1 MGPVAAVALFAATT
15 TTAVIATQRHDNHVH
30 VDSFLDS
37 QNIGG
42 QLT

>member
-1 MGPVAAVALFAATT
+1 MGPVAAVAVFA
-15 TTAVIATQRHDNHVH
+15 TTAVFATQRHDNHVH
-30 VDSFLDS
+30 VDNFLGS